1 MAAYLIA
8 DVNVT
13 DVDKIT
19 EYQLQVPKNVE
30 GHGGKFLVR
39 GGSSELL
46 EGHEVPHRAVV
57 LEFPDMATL
66 KRWYESEA
74 YGNLKAIRERAAD
87 SWVIA
92 VEGV

>member
-1 MAAYLIA
+1 
-8 DVNVT
+8 
-13 DVDKIT
+13 
-19 EYQLQVPKNVE
+19 
-30 GHGGKFLVR
+30 
-39 GGSSELL
+39 
-46 EGHEVPHRAVV
+46 VV